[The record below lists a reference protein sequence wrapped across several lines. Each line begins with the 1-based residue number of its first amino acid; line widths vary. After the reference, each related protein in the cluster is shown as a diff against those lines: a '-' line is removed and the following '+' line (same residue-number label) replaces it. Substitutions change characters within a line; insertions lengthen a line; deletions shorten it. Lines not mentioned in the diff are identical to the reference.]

1 MPLPKKPATAFAL
14 FLQHKSNEIKT
25 PPGEPRPPMKEI
37 SRLWKETTE
46 KERQKYQK
54 EAAEAKIKY
63 LYDVAKHLEDH
74 PEDMT
79 IIVKEKNG
87 KGKRKNASGVDEPKS
102 PKKTKLKDPLKPKGA
117 RKSFSYYVSDYRE
130 SLTPGTEPTL
140 YADLLRQAGEAW
152 KNLPKEAKAPYEKK
166 AADDKERAARE
177 LGQYQG
183 ETGEKSVSEL
193 KKEEKEKKKLDK
205 ERKREEKKLKEEE
218 KKEKQKRKD
227 HEEREKKNRKEEK
240 KNKKEKKSSPQ
251 KKESSPQKKE
261 KKSAKNSSSDSEE
274 GSGSAEF

>member
-183 ETGEKSVSEL
+183 ETGEKKCIRV
-193 KKEEKEKKKLDK
+193 KK
-205 ERKREEKKLKEEE
+205 RR
-218 KKEKQKRKD
+218 
-227 HEEREKKNRKEEK
+227 EREKETRQREKERREETKRRREKRKTK
-240 KNKKEKKSSPQ
+240 TKGP
-251 KKESSPQKKE
+251 
-261 KKSAKNSSSDSEE
+261 
-274 GSGSAEF
+274 